1 MTSERFSAEYL
12 SLAETLWQVAW
23 YILED
28 DAEAEDAVQELYL
41 RLWKMRDALDGIRN
55 PKAYCITLLRN
66 RCLDRLRQRRLVT
79 RPETLPEPEC
89 PGTQDEQIDVRER
102 LDKVLA
108 AIKSL
113 PDRQRQVLTLRTLD
127 GLSYE
132 EIADRTGLNYLTL
145 RVLLSQAR
153 THLKKMI

>member
-66 RCLDRLRQRRLVT
+66 RCLDRLRQRRLVA

-113 PDRQRQVLTLRTLD
+113 PASPTRRSPD
-127 GLSYE
+127 GPAPTTSPC
-132 EIADRTGLNYLTL
+132 ASCSRRPAANS
-145 RVLLSQAR
+145 RN
-153 THLKKMI
+153 